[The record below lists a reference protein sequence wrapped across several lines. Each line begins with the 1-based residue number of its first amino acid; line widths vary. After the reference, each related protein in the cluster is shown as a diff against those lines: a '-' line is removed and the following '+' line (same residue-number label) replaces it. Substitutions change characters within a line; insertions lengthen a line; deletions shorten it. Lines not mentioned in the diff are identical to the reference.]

1 MCGRFS
7 VSLPPDEVAR
17 YFQVRGRLPNFP
29 PRYNM
34 APTQDAPVIR
44 FNAEEGKRQLDLMRW
59 GLVPSWAKD
68 LKIGSSLINARAET
82 MATKPAFKSA
92 FAKGRRCIVPANGF
106 FEWQKLGDRKQP
118 MFITLKSG
126 APMGLAVL
134 WENVWSAPVLQAG

>member
-1 MCGRFS
+1 MPLFG
-7 VSLPPDEVAR
+7 
-17 YFQVRGRLPNFP
+17 
-29 PRYNM
+29 
-34 APTQDAPVIR
+34 
-44 FNAEEGKRQLDLMRW
+44 
-59 GLVPSWAKD
+59 VPSWAKD

-92 FAKGRRCIVPANGF
+92 FAKGRRCILPANGF

-126 APMGLAVL
+126 APVGFAGL